1 MPINDPVRRGKVAP
15 ASLAFERRREG
26 ATYVSD
32 TGNTGNVTYQ
42 TFVTNQYRFGSNI
55 TVNVRAAEET
65 TRATMAAM
73 ANAERR
79 AKHHAS
85 DWHYAFEW
93 DSGTD
98 TLFDWSADAN
108 PNGATNVLTLPN
120 EVVRSISA
128 ENVSNQWSFYA
139 TADNAGTWL
148 LSAFVGLRIGTSGGV
163 SEARLAVIVN
173 DTVYR
178 YIDMMNAHYT
188 DKSHLDEIILQG
200 TALVPLAT
208 GDRVRVAIML
218 RRNSGSSSGQ
228 ATESQ
233 YYAYVNGARVRCSSE
248 TENAAIRGNIFDN
261 TI

>member
-1 MPINDPVRRGKVAP
+1 MPINDPIRRSKVAP
-15 ASLAFERRREG
+15 ASLAFENRREG
-26 ATYVSD
+26 ATVVGGD
-32 TGNTGNVTYQ
+32 GATGNVTYQ

-55 TVNVRAAEET
+55 TINVRAAEET

-98 TLFDWSADAN
+98 TLFDWAADAN
-108 PNGATNVLTLPN
+108 PNGATNVIKLPN
-120 EVVRSISA
+120 EVVRSIST
-128 ENVSNQWSFYA
+128 ENVANQWSIYA
-139 TADNAGTWL
+139 TADNAGVWL
-148 LSAFVGLRIGTSGGV
+148 VSAFVGLRIGTSGGV
-163 SEARLAVIVN
+163 EEARLAILKN
-173 DTVYR
+173 NAVYR

-218 RRNSGSSSGQ
+218 RRGSGSSSGQ

-233 YYAYVNGARVRCSSE
+233 YYAYVNGARVRCSPE